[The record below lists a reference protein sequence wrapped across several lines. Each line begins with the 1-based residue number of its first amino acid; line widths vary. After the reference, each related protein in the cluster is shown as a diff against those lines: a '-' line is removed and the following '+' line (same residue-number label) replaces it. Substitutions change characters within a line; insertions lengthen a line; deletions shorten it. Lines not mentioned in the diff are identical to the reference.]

1 MPSQRRALVL
11 GGTGMLAGCV
21 EALTSEGWYV
31 VSPSRR
37 RPLDTHGAVWVQAD
51 WAQPD
56 ELAERAHIALG
67 GPADL
72 LVAWVHGSFRVPVL
86 RAVSQLLG
94 EDSPVVEVH
103 GSGSANPV
111 QGCPEPV
118 LSSHPTQQVVL
129 GFRRN
134 AGRTRWLTH
143 RETADGVMAGVRRAL
158 DGRQH
163 AVHQVGE
170 FRPWTALH

>member
-1 MPSQRRALVL
+1 
-11 GGTGMLAGCV
+11 MLAGCV
-21 EALTSEGWYV
+21 ESLTAEGWQV

-37 RPLDTHGAVWVQAD
+37 RPPDTHGAIWIQAD
-51 WAQPD
+51 WSQPD

-67 GPADL
+67 GLADL

-86 RAVSQLLG
+86 RSVSPLLA
-94 EDSPVVEVH
+94 EDCPVVEVH
-103 GSGSANPV
+103 GSASANPV

-118 LSSHPTQQVVL
+118 LSGHPTQQVVL
-129 GFRRN
+129 GFLRN

-143 RETADGVMAGVRRAL
+143 RETSAGVLSAVRRAL
-158 DGRQH
+158 EGRPH